1 VPSTG
6 STKPSLFPRIDF
18 ASRLFNLGS
27 LMLIVLAAA
36 GFAVLAFNNS
46 EGEGIRSILFFLTP
60 AAWGAFAFA
69 SLDGQPKAFKTLGD
83 YAIPGMGVVAGLVI
97 SSVVLLKAPVSIAN
111 LALGTMAA
119 FFFMMALAS
128 APSSRK
134 PAIPPGEHIWPLAIL
149 LMLTVISVA
158 VTVTV

>member
-1 VPSTG
+1 MPRTPG
-6 STKPSLFPRIDF
+6 SRPSLFPHIDF
-18 ASRLFNLGS
+18 ASRALNLAS
-27 LMLIVLAAA
+27 MVLIVLAAA
-36 GFAVLAFNNS
+36 TFTVLAFGDS

-69 SLDGQPKAFKTLGD
+69 SLDGQPEVFRSLGE
-83 YAIPGMGVVAGLVI
+83 YAIPGLGVVAGLVI
-97 SSVVLLKAPVSIAN
+97 SSVVLLNAPVSTGS
-111 LALGTMAA
+111 LALGAMAA

-134 PAIPPGEHIWPLAIL
+134 PAIPAGEHIWPLAIL

-158 VTVTV
+158 VAVTV